1 MEEETQK
8 KKKISKKTIV
18 ISSCICLLIIILL
31 IFSMIFAIIHQNQD
45 KIADGVFLGNIDI
58 SNLKKEEAI
67 SLLNRKTEEKK
78 GKSITFRYQDYQTT
92 IPIEQMGIGFQVEE
106 SIEKAYQIG
115 RNSNIF
121 KNNFQVEIHLYC
133 I

>member
-1 MEEETQK
+1 MEEEIQK
-8 KKKISKKTIV
+8 KKKMTKKAII
-18 ISSCICLLIIILL
+18 ISSCICFLIIMLL
-31 IFSMIFAIIHQNQD
+31 VFSMIFAITHQNQD

-67 SLLNRKTEEKK
+67 SLLNKKTEEKK

-92 IPIEQMGIGFQVEE
+92 IPIEQMGIEFHVEE
-106 SIEKAYQIG
+106 SIENAYQIG

-121 KNNFQVEIHLYC
+121 KKLSIGLL
-133 I
+133 